1 MQQVRVNTRLSFG
14 SAQPSNVAQFS
25 VGALT
30 YIAKGSNSTSA
41 RDWATFPIV
50 KRTVKF
56 LDEHFYWLNISAAFA
71 WPVLT
76 KEENMNGKLRAFV
89 AATALA
95 ACGSVGAVTVNL
107 QPSADGQ
114 LTGSF
119 QGAHSA
125 AGNLVDRYEF
135 VSPLNGLLS
144 FTLDS
149 AAPTGTAG
157 VAFLG
162 YGLSSGPGLVLFSS
176 SNPHVAVGPLAI
188 PAGDVQL
195 SIGFNAAPA
204 LIPDA
209 PASTSYSGTLTISA
223 LAIPEPE
230 TWLLMSVGLLA
241 VMGVR
246 RVVNASSA
254 GMSRRP
260 DSIPENWRRQR

>member
-1 MQQVRVNTRLSFG
+1 MS
-14 SAQPSNVAQFS
+14 
-25 VGALT
+25 
-30 YIAKGSNSTSA
+30 
-41 RDWATFPIV
+41 
-50 KRTVKF
+50 
-56 LDEHFYWLNISAAFA
+56 
-71 WPVLT
+71 
-76 KEENMNGKLRAFV
+76 GKLRAFV

-95 ACGSVGAVTVNL
+95 ACGSVGAVTVIL
-107 QPSADGQ
+107 QPTADGRF
-114 LTGSF
+114 TGSF